1 MTAEKNCGYILEN
14 ELFEKLKALPAKKIY
29 TEKQLTELYGWDAS
43 SVDFMI
49 EFSNYTLF
57 IQTKFLNTRR
67 RENHHI
73 NNFIKSLNHIKKEH
87 NVSSLHG
94 IWVCRIDPFDDN
106 IRYLNMNKTDVVS
119 CFESIND
126 LVDKTM
132 NHIISI
138 C

>member
-1 MTAEKNCGYILEN
+1 MTEEQNCGYILEN
-14 ELFEKLKALPAKKIY
+14 ELFEKLKSLPAKKIY

-49 EFSNYTLF
+49 EFPNYTLF

-73 NNFIKSLNHIKKEH
+73 SNFIKSINHIKKRH
-87 NVSSLHG
+87 NIDSLHG
-94 IWVCRIDPFDDN
+94 MWVCRIHPFEDN
-106 IRYLNMNKTDVVS
+106 IKYLTKNKTDVVS
-119 CFESIND
+119 CFDSINE
-126 LVDKTM
+126 LVNKTM
-132 NHIISI
+132 NHINTI